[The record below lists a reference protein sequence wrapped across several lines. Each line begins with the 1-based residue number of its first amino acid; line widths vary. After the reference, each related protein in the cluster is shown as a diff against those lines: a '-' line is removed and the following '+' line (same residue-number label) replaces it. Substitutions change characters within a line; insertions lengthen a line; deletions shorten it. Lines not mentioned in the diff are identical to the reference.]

1 MTTRIESVED
11 GIRVTGEMTVYTASQ
26 IKQPLLDAIADGAA
40 NVQLDL
46 SGVSEF
52 DTAGV
57 QLLLLIHREAL
68 LSWAESSARDAKP
81 HRPRSTHVVRCPW
94 AADGRFEYNL
104 EGRP

>member
-1 MTTRIESVED
+1 MTTRIESVAR

-26 IKQPLLDAIADGAA
+26 IKQPLLDAVANGPA

-46 SGVSEF
+46 SGVSEL

-57 QLLLLIHREAL
+57 QLLLLVHREAL
-68 LSWAESSARDAKP
+68 VSGRNLQLGAES
-81 HRPRSTHVVRCPW
+81 HIVREVLTLCGALGLLMGAPN
-94 AADGRFEYNL
+94 R